1 MTGKPGE
8 NDANVFRK
16 RKKANQKP
24 VTKGRQKTGTK
35 ARNKQGKNKEKT
47 RKKQGK
53 NKEKT
58 RNIKMTLNS
67 KKLCGSY
74 YKRSSR

>member
-8 NDANVFRK
+8 NDANDFRK

-35 ARNKQGKNKEKT
+35 ARNKQGTNKDQP
-47 RKKQGK
+47 RNKQG
-53 NKEKT
+53 
-58 RNIKMTLNS
+58 TL
-67 KKLCGSY
+67 
-74 YKRSSR
+74 R